1 MKVYIHLLAT
11 LLLAH
16 LIADFP
22 LQTDLIFR
30 LKTKNWMGVA
40 LHAGVHVVVTA
51 LLLPSS
57 LYTWPLLALLGVLH
71 FLCDWTKLR
80 CPSNSQASI
89 FLLDQAVHVAVLLL
103 LAGGFVGIQPLLP
116 LWLVCIMLGWAVIPA
131 VAMFHWVA
139 HMEMGNKQMNRSAYV
154 RWMRREGE
162 WGAHWIGA
170 VAASCVNF
178 SFQVAALGTLMRRP
192 RTSIGA

>member
-1 MKVYIHLLAT
+1 MNVYIYLFST

-30 LKTKNWMGVA
+30 LKNKNWMGVA

-57 LYTWPLLALLGVLH
+57 SHVWPLLIGLGFLH
-71 FLCDWTKLR
+71 FLCDWAKLR
-80 CPSNSQASI
+80 CYSNSQASI
-89 FLLDQAVHVAVLLL
+89 FLLDQAAHVVVLLL
-103 LAGGFVGIQPLLP
+103 LAGVFMGIQPVLP
-116 LWLVCIMLGWAVIPA
+116 FWLVCVMAGWAFIPA

-139 HMEMGNKQMNRSAYV
+139 QMEMGAKKMDRPTYI

-162 WGAHWIGA
+162 WGAHWIGV
-170 VAASCVNF
+170 VAASCVTVAF
-178 SFQVAALGTLMRRP
+178 HIAALGAVVRRP

>member
-1 MKVYIHLLAT
+1 MYIYLFTT

-30 LKTKNWMGVA
+30 LKNKNWMGVA
-40 LHAGVHVVVTA
+40 LHASVHVVVTG
-51 LLLPSS
+51 LLLPNSFS
-57 LYTWPLLALLGVLH
+57 AWPLLAALGFLH

-80 CPSNSQASI
+80 CQSNSQASI
-89 FLLDQAVHVAVLLL
+89 FLLDQTAHVIVLLL
-103 LAGGFVGIQPLLP
+103 LAGLFVGIQPILP
-116 LWLVCIMLGWAVIPA
+116 FWLICIVVGWAFIPA

-139 HMEMGNKQMNRSAYV
+139 QMEMGTKKMDRPTYI
-154 RWMRREGE
+154 RWMRHEGE
-162 WGAHWIGA
+162 WGAHWIGV
-170 VAASCVNF
+170 VAASCVT
-178 SFQVAALGTLMRRP
+178 VAFHIAAVSIALRRP